1 MSLRNFGYWVKKTS
15 RCYGGM
21 EMNFMNSCTLYTT
34 QRAYAYD
41 GLGQINFVK
50 LHWAAGNP
58 AGLEKGVWEKEVK
71 LIY

>member
-1 MSLRNFGYWVKKTS
+1 MLLRLDGDEFYEFLHALHQ
-15 RCYGGM
+15 RM
-21 EMNFMNSCTLYTT
+21 QLQYTT

-41 GLGQINFVK
+41 GLGQIYFVK

-58 AGLEKGVWEKEVK
+58 AGLEQGVWEKEVK

>member
-1 MSLRNFGYWVKKTS
+1 
-15 RCYGGM
+15 
-21 EMNFMNSCTLYTT
+21 MNFMNSCTFYTRMQLQYTT

>member
-1 MSLRNFGYWVKKTS
+1 MWRDGDEFYEFLHALHQR
-15 RCYGGM
+15 M
-21 EMNFMNSCTLYTT
+21 QLQYTT

-58 AGLEKGVWEKEVK
+58 AGLERGMSYNTLV
-71 LIY
+71 